1 MAATRKTWVYSPS
14 RPAKPS
20 VPEATKADVAARAR
34 ELVES
39 ELKPR
44 HIGPPPDNEH
54 LNYIVD
60 IGTKWYRDYFYFFAT
75 YKVPGPTAIT
85 PSFEAKFA
93 RLQYHGANRFGLAF
107 MRHTGQWAEPLP
119 TFHWR
124 NAWQRYE
131 MTPSSC
137 LNARGATA

>member
-1 MAATRKTWVYSPS
+1 
-14 RPAKPS
+14 
-20 VPEATKADVAARAR
+20 VAARAR

-137 LNARGATA
+137 LNARGATS

>member
-20 VPEATKADVAARAR
+20 VPEATKADVTARAR

-44 HIGPPPDNEH
+44 HIEPPPDNEH

-75 YKVPGPTAIT
+75 YKVPGPTAIA

-107 MRHTGQWAEPLP
+107 MRHTGQWAEPYADL
-119 TFHWR
+119 TL
-124 NAWQRYE
+124 E
-131 MTPSSC
+131 EC
-137 LNARGATA
+137 LATIRDDPFFVP